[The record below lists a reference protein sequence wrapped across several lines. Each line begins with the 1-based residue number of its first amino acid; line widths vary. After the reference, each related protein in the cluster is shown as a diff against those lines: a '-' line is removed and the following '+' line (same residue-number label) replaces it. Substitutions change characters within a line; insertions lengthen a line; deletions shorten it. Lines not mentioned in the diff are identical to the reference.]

1 MTQKM
6 ESEVQ
11 YMCNLS
17 QGVRMEA
24 YEEKDISYS
33 KKMILRGEPV
43 DKIMDYTVF
52 PLEKLQEIAAK
63 LGKPLVMN

>member
-1 MTQKM
+1 
-6 ESEVQ
+6 
-11 YMCNLS
+11 
-17 QGVRMEA
+17 MEA
-24 YEEKDISYS
+24 YEEKDISYA

-52 PLEKLQEIAAK
+52 PLEKLQESAAK

>member
-24 YEEKDISYS
+24 YEEKDISYA
-33 KKMILRGEPV
+33 KKMIIRGEPV
-43 DKIMDYTVF
+43 DKIMDYTEF

-63 LGKPLVMN
+63 LGKPFVMN